1 MSEKWRNLHHW
12 QKFNTTAGSDGR
24 YKYHLC
30 LFVWVAP
37 YLIIRSITSK
47 DVDAMDTMDQTKEE
61 GQADMGG

>member
-1 MSEKWRNLHHW
+1 MLFSGEIYTTGKNL
-12 QKFNTTAGSDGR
+12 TLPPAVTAGPKSP
-24 YKYHLC
+24 
-30 LFVWVAP
+30 LFVCVAP